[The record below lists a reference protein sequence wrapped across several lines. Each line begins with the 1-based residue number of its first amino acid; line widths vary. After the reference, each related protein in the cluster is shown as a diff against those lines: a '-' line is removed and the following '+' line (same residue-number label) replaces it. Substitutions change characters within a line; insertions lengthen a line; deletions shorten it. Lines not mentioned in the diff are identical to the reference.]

1 MNPILASGGRLGPYL
16 LAWIPL
22 TIVTGSLLVL
32 AAGLTPVEAALL
44 TPPLT
49 IVYAFLC
56 LSSWYLCRAVPVG
69 AATLARMAGTVVAV
83 AVVAGA
89 LWAAWG
95 ATAVWGLA
103 LIPVFAS
110 LPDKLPAITPVVLLL
125 GVLLYLLA
133 AAVHYVLIA
142 METARAEEERRAEM
156 ERLAR
161 DAELSALKMQL
172 NPHFLF
178 NSLNSISALV
188 TSSPPQAR
196 EMCVLLAG
204 FLRATLGLSGKAT
217 IPLGEELSLAR
228 NYLEIEKVRFGERLR
243 VEEKVDEAAARCGV
257 PPLLL
262 QPLVENAVKHGVA
275 GSIEGGVVRLTA
287 ERADGTIRIELSN
300 PYDPGTAPATGA
312 GLGLTNVRRRL
323 AARWGDRAAVATAN
337 RQGLF
342 LIELVIPAEA
352 AA

>member
-1 MNPILASGGRLGPYL
+1 MNPILATGGRLGPYL
-16 LAWIPL
+16 LAWVPL
-22 TIVTGSLLVL
+22 TAVTGSLLVL
-32 AAGLTPVEAALL
+32 AAGLTPLEAALL

-49 IVYAFLC
+49 VVYAFLC

-69 AATLARMAGTVVAV
+69 AATLARMAGTIVTA
-83 AVVAGA
+83 AAVAGA

-103 LIPVFAS
+103 LLPAFAA
-110 LPDKLPAITPVVLLL
+110 LPDKLPAITPIVALL
-125 GVLLYLLA
+125 GLLLYLLA

-142 METARAEEERRAEM
+142 VDAARAEEERRAEM

-161 DAELSALKMQL
+161 DAELKALKEQL

-178 NSLNSISALV
+178 NSLNSISALT
-188 TSSPPQAR
+188 TSSPARAR

-217 IPLGEELSLAR
+217 IPLGEELSLVR
-228 NYLEIEKVRFGERLR
+228 SYLEIEKVRFGDRLR
-243 VEEKVDEAAARCGV
+243 VEESVEADAARCGV

-275 GSIEGGVVRLTA
+275 PSVEGGVVSLTA
-287 ERADGTIRIELSN
+287 RQEDGRIRIELSN
-300 PYDPGTAPATGA
+300 PFDPDAAPASGA
-312 GLGLTNVRRRL
+312 GVGLANVRKRL
-323 AARWGDRAAVATAN
+323 AARWGDRAVLATTN
-337 RQGLF
+337 EKGLF
-342 LIELVIPAEA
+342 RIELSIPAEA
-352 AA
+352 GA